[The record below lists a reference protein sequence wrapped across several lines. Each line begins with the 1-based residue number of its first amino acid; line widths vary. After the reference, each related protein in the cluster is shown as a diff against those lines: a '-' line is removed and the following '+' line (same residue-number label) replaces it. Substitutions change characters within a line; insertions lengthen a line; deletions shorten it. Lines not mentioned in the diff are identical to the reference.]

1 MSATTARALLP
12 LVMLAVVLAGCA
24 QRKPAT
30 GREPARSTAPESL
43 STVTAKQIDGAPA
56 PGESIEKIL
65 HGRVAGVVVTPAPD
79 GGIAVRIRG
88 GSSSIY
94 GNNEPLYV
102 VNGMT
107 VTPGPNGS
115 LSGISPYDI
124 ESITVVKDAAGL
136 AMYGSRGANGVIV
149 IKTKRARRP

>member
-1 MSATTARALLP
+1 MPAPAARALLP
-12 LVMLAVVLAGCA
+12 LVVLATVIAGCA
-24 QRKPAT
+24 QRRPETA
-30 GREPARSTAPESL
+30 REPARGTAPESL
-43 STVTAKQIDGAPA
+43 STVTAKQIDQAPA

-65 HGRVAGVVVTPAPD
+65 HGRIAGVVVTPAPD

-88 GSSSIY
+88 GSSIY

-115 LSGISPYDI
+115 LTGISPYDI
-124 ESITVVKDAAGL
+124 ESITVVKDAASL